1 MNDNLIDFNNIFLI
15 SENKKDEKENNK
27 NNFKAEL
34 CRLKNSFKKLQ
45 LSVVDIIENQSF
57 NFKDFLINN
66 LNIQIPN
73 TNKKD
78 IHINGHHHHQ
88 QDVTIEN
95 NIQKEMMAIP
105 ISYMSEKNDDIF
117 KNDLVNI
124 NDLNNLILTNK
135 ENDINNNIMI
145 EKNSNSLISSLNN
158 NNNFLQNIEN
168 TNSINNDNNS
178 TNNINNK
185 SNSSNNN
192 LFVVKTPKNEKKIK
206 KLLNNKRNDKKEK
219 HKTNKKEDIFDQI
232 LSLYQINN
240 NNLNNFIIINN
251 KMKNLDR
258 HTISVDGQKILDVF
272 ISNGKIKKIFSYN
285 NNKIYNKEK
294 DITLQLNSIK
304 DFISS
309 KFKNTD

>member
-1 MNDNLIDFNNIFLI
+1 MNDSPIEFDNILLI
-15 SENKKDEKENNK
+15 SENKKDEKEKNN

-34 CRLKNSFKKLQ
+34 FRLKNSFKKLQ

-57 NFKDFLINN
+57 NFKEFLINN

-73 TNKKD
+73 TNND
-78 IHINGHHHHQ
+78 LHINDHHNHR
-88 QDVTIEN
+88 QDVTTDN
-95 NIQKEMMAIP
+95 NIQKEMMNLHLP
-105 ISYMSEKNDDIF
+105 YMSEKNDDIF

-124 NDLNNLILTNK
+124 TDLNNLTLTNK

-145 EKNSNSLISSLNN
+145 EKNMNSLISSLNN
-158 NNNFLQNIEN
+158 NNNFIQNFEN

-178 TNNINNK
+178 SNNINNR

-192 LFVVKTPKNEKKIK
+192 LFVVKTPKNEKKLK

-219 HKTNKKEDIFDQI
+219 NKTNKKEDIFNQI
-232 LSLYQINN
+232 LSLYHSNSNN
-240 NNLNNFIIINN
+240 TNNFIIIEN
-251 KMKNLDR
+251 KTKNLDK
-258 HTISVDGQKILDVF
+258 HTIYVDGQKILDVF
-272 ISNGKIKKIFSYN
+272 ISNGKIKKVFSYN
-285 NNKIYNKEK
+285 NNIIYNKEK

-304 DFISS
+304 DFISN